1 MTNSK
6 LLLFDFDGV
15 LVDSLDVYVRAIKWC
30 LERIDQPIVKNTA
43 DYLEL
48 FDDNFYE
55 ALVNRGVDLI
65 AFAEALNE
73 YTCLMGGDYYKDVKL
88 VPSMPSVLDTLC
100 RDHLLCIISSNSN
113 DAIQQIFKIVNYDGY
128 FQAILGSDFAFSK
141 KDKIAHAL
149 DRFQKTPRETYYIGD
164 TAGDIKEG
172 REAGVNTVAV
182 TWGWH
187 PREKL
192 LAANP
197 DVLIDAPQE
206 LLNLKHL

>member
-1 MTNSK
+1 MTNPK

-15 LVDSLDVYVRAIKWC
+15 LVDSLSVYVRAIQWC
-30 LERIDQPIVKNTA
+30 LEKIDQPIVKNTA

-65 AFAEALNE
+65 AFAEALDE
-73 YTCLMGGDYYKDVKL
+73 YTRLMGGDYYRDVRMFPAI
-88 VPSMPSVLDTLC
+88 PSILDTLR

-113 DAIQQIFKIVNYDGY
+113 DAIQQIFKTVDYDGC
-128 FQAILGSDFAFSK
+128 FQAVLGSDFSFSK
-141 KDKIAHAL
+141 KDKIAYAM
-149 DRFQKTPRETYYIGD
+149 DRFQKSPQSTYYIGD

-197 DVLIDAPQE
+197 DAVIDAPE
-206 LLNLKHL
+206 GLLDLNLL